1 LSDRR
6 ASQYRRISEP
16 VADKPKRPA
25 FDVKSATGRSGRLV
39 QIGGT
44 AFVLLLLVAVVYWAV
59 SNKKDSA
66 TGGGDTVRVTSS
78 KVVNQ
83 PGTSNPKA
91 VVTFYEDFLCPA
103 CGNFERTFG
112 PTVSKLIDI
121 GAIAADYSMVS
132 ILDSPHNQ
140 NYSSRA
146 GAAALCVADESIDAF
161 RRFHTALY
169 SVNIQ
174 PDERGSSFP
183 DNAKLI
189 ELAREAGVVGKVPDC
204 INSGKYLSKV
214 TGEAPAAKISATP
227 TIKINGENYEPSTP
241 DALVAKIKTIV
252 GDVPGIDAAVAPPA
266 PS

>member
-1 LSDRR
+1 M
-6 ASQYRRISEP
+6 
-16 VADKPKRPA
+16 ADKPNRPPRY
-25 FDVKSATGRSGRLV
+25 DLKSGTGKSGRLF

-44 AFVLLLLVAVVYWAV
+44 AFVVILLVAIV
-59 SNKKDSA
+59 SYIVMTHHNKKAAAS
-66 TGGGDTVRVTSS
+66 GEGDTVRVTSS
-78 KVVNQ
+78 KLVTQ

-103 CGNFERTFG
+103 CGNFERTYG
-112 PTVSKLIDI
+112 PTVSRLIDT
-121 GAIAADYSMVS
+121 GAIAADYSMVA
-132 ILDSPHNQ
+132 ILDNSRNQ

-146 GAAALCVADESIDAF
+146 GAAALCVADESMDAF

-169 SVNIQ
+169 TTRVQ

-214 TGEAPAAKISATP
+214 TGEAAAANITATP

-252 GDVPGIDAAVAPPA
+252 GDVPGLDNAVAPA
-266 PS
+266 A